1 MYPCYQIAV
10 CISLLPELISL
21 DCLNKQFIERDDS
34 IHTGFFSYIVHLLGS
49 ERSFL
54 KKLVSL
60 LKGSG

>member
-34 IHTGFFSYIVHLLGS
+34 IHTGFFLISFIFSGVSG
-49 ERSFL
+49 RS
-54 KKLVSL
+54 
-60 LKGSG
+60 